1 MEGEK
6 GPDWLLWVFGIGSEL
21 LLSVAE
27 VNQLARLAKDPKVH
41 DLSKTSRYGGLIFI
55 RGSLKDH
62 LDLSLQQECSQMH
75 GATRAGD
82 ADKIKGMDAE
92 LL

>member
-27 VNQLARLAKDPKVH
+27 MNQLARLAKDPKIH
-41 DLSKTSRYGGLIFI
+41 DLPKTSRY
-55 RGSLKDH
+55 
-62 LDLSLQQECSQMH
+62 
-75 GATRAGD
+75 
-82 ADKIKGMDAE
+82 
-92 LL
+92 